1 MRLFPVFATA
11 QAAIGDGN
19 QRSFVA
25 WENCINGGHNLINVL
40 NAEEN
45 CTGNACSIVGCF
57 PGYHRVVP
65 TGAKKERRTFNGL
78 ISTYEIN

>member
-19 QRSFVA
+19 QRTFVD
-25 WENCINGGHNLINVL
+25 WNLCTNGGQNLINVP

-45 CTGNACSIVGCF
+45 CRGNACSIDSCI

-65 TGAKKERRTFNGL
+65 TGAKKERQKFRD
-78 ISTYEIN
+78 